1 MPRKESEKQKRGQ
14 NTDKSPSEFFPPKI
28 SIIIMKKERKE
39 GKKDV
44 NLKHFQCGLAHRM
57 HTHTHT
63 HYIYI
68 FFIERSVPARERES
82 AVYIRFTFFFF
93 RLMIQPIPLALC
105 RVWNAIMLLK
115 VSNLLFHPYRLGSF
129 IAFASGSSL
138 CKITGEPGIAISRH
152 SERLDGMPKT
162 RNRPLV

>member
-1 MPRKESEKQKRGQ
+1 MIDLRKERRSTAGMAYFPRKKKKENGISELKYFVPRKESEKQKRGQ

-63 HYIYI
+63 HTIYTSLRGV
-68 FFIERSVPARERES
+68 FQRERES
-82 AVYIRFTFFFF
+82 
-93 RLMIQPIPLALC
+93 QLC
-105 RVWNAIMLLK
+105 ILD
-115 VSNLLFHPYRLGSF
+115 SLFSF
-129 IAFASGSSL
+129 FAS
-138 CKITGEPGIAISRH
+138 
-152 SERLDGMPKT
+152 
-162 RNRPLV
+162 